1 MAKSDMTDTEI
12 EEELRQKIADGSQ
25 DPEDYR
31 NLTDLL
37 FPSGDYD
44 EAIALYQRALTLPLT
59 AFKKAQLSMELGWIY
74 YEIGQQTQVAE
85 LARDALSLLSTEP
98 RSAEILYCQGA
109 SEALLAFSVSS
120 TDANAGSEGARLAL
134 DRLEQA
140 IADEV
145 DFKDKSYAYIDAA
158 RMHGLLG
165 NVDMVVTLCEG
176 VSHEK
181 SVRCNEFHA

>member
-85 LARDALSLLSTEP
+85 LARDALSLLPT
-98 RSAEILYCQGA
+98 
-109 SEALLAFSVSS
+109 
-120 TDANAGSEGARLAL
+120 
-134 DRLEQA
+134 
-140 IADEV
+140 
-145 DFKDKSYAYIDAA
+145 
-158 RMHGLLG
+158 
-165 NVDMVVTLCEG
+165 
-176 VSHEK
+176 
-181 SVRCNEFHA
+181 